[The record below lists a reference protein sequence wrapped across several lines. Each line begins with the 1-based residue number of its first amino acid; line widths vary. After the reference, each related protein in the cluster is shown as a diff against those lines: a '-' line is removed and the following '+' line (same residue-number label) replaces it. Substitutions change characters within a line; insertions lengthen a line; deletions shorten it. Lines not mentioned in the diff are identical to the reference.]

1 MSIEKL
7 IAAIPNQSKAQRDQV
22 RTNAA
27 NRLVSGTPAQQAEAE
42 ALLAAIDAIETR
54 EHDAFLGELNG
65 MEVAERIYRAF
76 IDIPM
81 TDTDRKVL
89 QALLDNPGSSSG
101 QLSTVCEWKD
111 KSWHLHFGNM
121 CERRRVYLPLPTLYG
136 DDDTPFWSGIFA
148 DLEQGE
154 HPWTWTMKPDVA
166 AALARHGLR
175 PATTAGA

>member
-7 IAAIPNQSKAQRDQV
+7 IASIPSKSKAQRDQM
-22 RTNAA
+22 RANAD
-27 NRLVSGTPAQQAEAE
+27 NHLVSGTPAQQADA
-42 ALLAAIDAIETR
+42 AVLLAALEAIETR
-54 EHDAFLGELNG
+54 ERDAFLGELQG

-76 IDIPM
+76 TDIPM
-81 TDTDRKVL
+81 TDTDAKVL

-101 QLSTVCEWKD
+101 QLSTVCGWKD

-121 CERRRVYLPLPTLYG
+121 CERRRVYLPPPTVYG
-136 DDDTPFWSGIFA
+136 GDDTPFWSGIFA

-166 AALARHGLR
+166 AALARLGLR
-175 PATTAGA
+175 AKKGTKA

>member
-7 IAAIPNQSKAQRDQV
+7 IAAIPSQSKAQREQMRV
-22 RTNAA
+22 NAGS
-27 NRLVSGTPAQQAEAE
+27 RLVSGTHAQQADA
-42 ALLAAIDAIETR
+42 AAMLAALDAIETR
-54 EHDAFLGELNG
+54 EHDGFLGEMKG

-76 IDIPM
+76 TDIPM
-81 TDTDRKVL
+81 TDTDAKVL

-101 QLSTVCEWKD
+101 QLSTVCGWKD

-121 CERRRVYLPLPTLYG
+121 CERRRDYLPAAAVYG

-166 AALARHGLR
+166 AALARLGVR
-175 PATTAGA
+175 AKRAARA